1 MTPLANQL
9 MKENTAVIA
18 NILYKNGIEKVVLT
32 YSGMGD
38 SGNGIDIEEID
49 GEEAA
54 LNHKLNGVELRYEN
68 RYSRTEDEKIRVTSP
83 RTVQE
88 ALEQYVDNFT
98 DMFQPGYE
106 INEGGGGTVTI
117 YREDEMGGANKANNY
132 GYKVSA
138 ETYINVIT
146 EERTDFDF

>member
-1 MTPLANQL
+1 MTPLAKQL

-18 NILYKNGIEKVVLT
+18 SILYKNGIEKVVLT

-54 LNHKLNGVELRYEN
+54 LKHKLNGVELRYED
-68 RYSRTEDEKIRVTSP
+68 RYSRSEDEKIRASIP
-83 RTVQE
+83 YTVRE

-106 INEGGGGTVTI
+106 INEGGGGTVTF
-117 YREDEMGGANKANNY
+117 YRHDEKSTSQANNY
-132 GYKVSA
+132 GYRVA
-138 ETYINVIT
+138 ADTYINIIT
-146 EERTDFDF
+146 EEHTGFTF